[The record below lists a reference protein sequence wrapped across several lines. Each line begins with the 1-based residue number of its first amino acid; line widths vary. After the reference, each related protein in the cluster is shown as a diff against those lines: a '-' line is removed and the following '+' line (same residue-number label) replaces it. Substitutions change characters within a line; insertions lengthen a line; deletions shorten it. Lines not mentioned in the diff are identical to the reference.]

1 MKAHNKYVVLVRTL
15 QIQLNKMILFILD
28 SSDDAGLG
36 PHKHFNLHG
45 DDKSLSS
52 SGFKNN

>member
-1 MKAHNKYVVLVRTL
+1 M
-15 QIQLNKMILFILD
+15 IQLNQMILFILD
-28 SSDDAGLG
+28 SFDDSGLC

-52 SGFKNN
+52 LSFKNN